1 MTKLI
6 KAEFYRVT
14 HSGIF
19 LKVFIL
25 VGLFPLALPFTAMA
39 DMEEVNLH
47 SILLIYAQMGGIV
60 MSELVGIM
68 LSAMISNMYQN
79 RTYYYEIMDGA
90 NTHHIILS
98 KLIVYNCIST
108 AVLIIPA
115 IITFAITGNCY
126 PIGDLKQLWLTVI
139 LGIIII
145 LNFTCFTIF
154 ITMLIRHSLG
164 GPILVYTLGTLP
176 TFVYM
181 LLSELSDKYKW
192 VTDILSY
199 IPQTQ
204 LMEFVKPEYETNFIV
219 KVIGGFVVCF
229 AVLYTLTYISH
240 KKKNF
245 K

>member
-1 MTKLI
+1 MSKLI
-6 KAEFYRVT
+6 KAEFYRVS

-19 LKVFIL
+19 LKIFIL
-25 VGLFPLALPFTAMA
+25 VGLFPLVLPFTATA
-39 DMEEVNLH
+39 DMEEINLH
-47 SILLIYAQMGGIV
+47 SILLIYAEMGGIV

-90 NTHHIILS
+90 NTHHTILS
-98 KLIVYNCIST
+98 KLIVYSCIST
-108 AVLIIPA
+108 VVLIIPA
-115 IITFAITGNCY
+115 IITFVIAGNCY

-139 LGIIII
+139 LGVVII

-154 ITMLIRHSLG
+154 ISMLIRHSLG
-164 GPILVYTLGTLP
+164 GPILVYTLGMLP

-204 LMEFVKPEYETNFIV
+204 IMEFVKPEYETDFIV

-229 AVLYTLTYISH
+229 AVLYALTYASY

>member
-19 LKVFIL
+19 LKIFIL
-25 VGLFPLALPFTAMA
+25 VGLFPLVLPFTATA
-39 DMEEVNLH
+39 DMEEINLH
-47 SILLIYAQMGGIV
+47 SILLIYAQMGGLV

-115 IITFAITGNCY
+115 IITFAIAGKCY

-139 LGIIII
+139 LGSVII
-145 LNFTCFTIF
+145 LNFTCLTIF
-154 ITMLIRHSLG
+154 ISMLIRHSLG
-164 GPILVYTLGTLP
+164 GPILVYTIGMLP

-181 LLSELSDKYKW
+181 LFSELSDKYKW

-204 LMEFVKPEYETNFIV
+204 IMEFVKPEYETDFIV
-219 KVIGGFVVCF
+219 KVIGGFVVIF
-229 AVLYTLTYISH
+229 ITLYALTYVSY